1 MTDKLIATTRED
13 GGKLAKT
20 AQAKW
25 LQTQEGFQFSQ
36 ITPWEGLPEEC
47 KEEWCVI
54 WEAIATPYL
63 DVIRGVREG
72 VSSFAEA
79 IDMLSS
85 LEVKEDIDPEREIIK
100 YMLDNMK

>member
-1 MTDKLIATTRED
+1 MADKLIATTRED

-25 LQTQEGFQFSQ
+25 LQTQEGFKTSK
-36 ITPWEGLPEEC
+36 ITPWEKLPEEC
-47 KEEWCVI
+47 REEWRVI
-54 WEAIATPYL
+54 WEGIATPYL

-72 VSSFAEA
+72 VSSFAET

-85 LEVKEDIDPEREIIK
+85 LEVKEDKDA
-100 YMLDNMK
+100 